1 MALNEKALALSGGV
15 VWGLTLFGTTLL
27 SAATGF
33 GKSMM
38 GVYGSIHPGYSIT
51 YAGAF
56 IGLAYAFACAAVGLF
71 VFAKLY
77 NYLENK
83 FK

>member
-1 MALNEKALALSGGV
+1 MLLNSKALALSGGI
-15 VWGLTLFGTTLL
+15 VWGLTIFGTTLL

-33 GKSMM
+33 GKAMM
-38 GVYGSIHPGYSIT
+38 EVYGSIHPGYSIT

-56 IGLAYAFACAAVGLF
+56 VGLAYAFACAAAGLF

-77 NYLENK
+77 NYFEKK

>member
-1 MALNEKALALSGGV
+1 MSLNEKALALTGGV
-15 VWGLTLFGTTLL
+15 AWGLTIFGTTLL

-33 GKSMM
+33 GRAMM
-38 GVYGSIHPGYSIT
+38 EVYGSIHPGYSIT
-51 YAGAF
+51 YGGAF
-56 IGLAYAFACAAVGLF
+56 VGLAYAFACAAVGLF

-77 NYLENK
+77 NYLESK

>member
-1 MALNEKALALSGGV
+1 MSLNAKALALSGGI
-15 VWGLTLFGTTLL
+15 VWGLSIFGTTLL
-27 SAATGF
+27 SVTTGL
-33 GKSMM
+33 GRAMM
-38 GVYGSIHPGYSIT
+38 EVYGSIHPGYSIT

-56 IGLAYAFACAAVGLF
+56 VGLAYSFVCASVGLF

-77 NYLENK
+77 NYFESK